1 MSFKVLIIAVVLCV
15 LVIDAIRYRIIYF
28 KFKRLGIVDYS
39 EISEHLNMAK
49 TQAIKVNVKNQ
60 EEAERKMILLT
71 SILTYLSEL
80 EESEVNF
87 LVEDLDF
94 LLFNYEKY
102 GKPLTKLVDTDKD
115 IIDEED
121 ENL

>member
-1 MSFKVLIIAVVLCV
+1 MIKNKYFLIIIL
-15 LVIDAIRYRIIYF
+15 
-28 KFKRLGIVDYS
+28 
-39 EISEHLNMAK
+39 
-49 TQAIKVNVKNQ
+49 
-60 EEAERKMILLT
+60 ILLLFIIPVT
-71 SILTYLSEL
+71 SANNNNTDLSEL